1 MSQEKQ
7 KDKSPII
14 QKEPGEKKGANI
26 AEHIIN
32 TVQQKDKT
40 P

>member
-14 QKEPGEKKGANI
+14 QKEPGEKKGAI
-26 AEHIIN
+26 LLREEF
-32 TVQQKDKT
+32 TL
-40 P
+40 